1 MLLKLSFECVKSIFI
16 YFIFKE
22 SQRPTIEDI
31 LNSPGVRAYKNRSE
45 TSSAAIVNQLAMPQ
59 EATKLYAL
67 PYKR

>member
-1 MLLKLSFECVKSIFI
+1 MYKQDSIL
-16 YFIFKE
+16 YCYPKE

-45 TSSAAIVNQLAMPQ
+45 ALSGAAVNQSPMLHD
-59 EATKLYAL
+59 ATKLYAL